1 MNHSIPALSLL
12 CLACLGGT
20 PASAQ
25 APAPNSRDL
34 PGLGAVMAAAT
45 EPRLREAMLL
55 EEQAGDLKRAEA
67 IYREVA
73 ADAATSEGV
82 RDVARLRLGALQH
95 RLGRAEEAR
104 ATLQPLVA
112 AKGPFAE
119 RASAL
124 LAGTTQ
130 DPVPAPSTMAQS
142 LVDRATAVLRTQNG
156 PPDSLREDIL
166 WLGAEGPP
174 AIVAALRAQRDKSTT
189 TYAWLADLL
198 LALGN
203 APAVEYLQEV
213 AREVDPK
220 GRMAVLMASRGEFAP
235 DVLPVLVQFALAPDP
250 EGAVAK
256 RLLQLGVSRRFTE
269 DQFLLLAAATDAPP
283 RLVAQEWLRAQGATA
298 FADAPAGSAA
308 RFDFLRRSL
317 DDSNPAVARAAHR
330 VLQMAASQSRAGL
343 LLALGRLGTGKVDL
357 RGLPGIRLDDE
368 LLEAM
373 LSVARNTG
381 PMREQDVACESLA
394 SLLQEHPVAEDAFST
409 AGCSSLLALAELG
422 YYRGDRASPGMP
434 RGQIELHAGAFLRVC
449 TPDQFVAA
457 ASTRMPVQFVQPLLA
472 GAGSKPMRLPAA
484 DLRRM
489 VESFRGAQLPAA
501 WGQTSLFGAD
511 PQSGMVGW
519 LAESLFKAVGA
530 MGDASCVSWLREL
543 AAAEPASVPYVLRAL
558 LALLEKQPEDAGIRD
573 AVGALL
579 GAPGT
584 KWNQDY
590 RAAVCRKLVDAGD
603 LRGVEWL
610 LARKGDEPQV
620 VPSESALEPLLISLA
635 ALGTKATGPQ
645 PQLTRCWRDLLQQ
658 LPLPVLAILAKRSAG
673 TLPVHA
679 LVPVLERA
687 AGEGIPTAVADR
699 VFRTVTDEMLETQE
713 DLRAAMEQA
722 LARDH
727 FLELVPRGRTVP
739 QWMVRFLPVVRVHL
753 ARPESA
759 ATALWVMLQCDSVPT
774 AAEWVGLLG
783 MAEVRVDALGKLRGP
798 LDRSVRDRLR
808 ALLADP
814 DADVRTEAV
823 QAVERCIDI
832 PTMSGEGFLDAMLGL
847 LVGQPDAVSKVTAD
861 VLQRLRTHQEQKA
874 FWERFHKGVV
884 LGPEATTARLVE
896 LAMTGD
902 RSQRLLAITALGAA
916 GATDALP
923 YLVEWATRDPDE
935 GLRKAAEEA
944 IRQVGERTL
953 RAGTG
958 R

>member
-1 MNHSIPALSLL
+1 M
-12 CLACLGGT
+12 
-20 PASAQ
+20 
-25 APAPNSRDL
+25 
-34 PGLGAVMAAAT
+34 
-45 EPRLREAMLL
+45 REAMLL

-73 ADAATSEGV
+73 ADAATREGV

-283 RLVAQEWLRAQGATA
+283 RLVALEWLRAQGATA

-357 RGLPGIRLDDE
+357 RGLPGIRLDDQ

-394 SLLQEHPVAEDAFST
+394 SLLQEQPVAEDAFST

-434 RGQIELHAGAFLRVC
+434 RGQIELHASAFLRVC
-449 TPDQFVAA
+449 TPEQFVAA

-472 GAGSKPMRLPAA
+472 GAGAGAKPILLPAG

-501 WGQTSLFGAD
+501 WGQTSLFGAGT
-511 PQSGMVGW
+511 QGEVGSW

-573 AVGALL
+573 AVGAML

-610 LARKGDEPQV
+610 LARKGDDPRV
-620 VPSESALEPLLISLA
+620 VPSEKALEPLLTSLA
-635 ALGTKATGPQ
+635 ALGANATGLQ
-645 PQLTRCWRDLLQQ
+645 PQLTRCWRALLQQ
-658 LPLPVLAILAKRSAG
+658 LPLPVLAILAKKSAD

-727 FLELVPRGRTVP
+727 FLELVPRERAVP

-774 AAEWVGLLG
+774 AAEWAGLLG

-814 DADVRTEAV
+814 DACVRTEAV
-823 QAVERCIDI
+823 RAVERCIDI

-896 LAMTGD
+896 LAMTGHP
-902 RSQRLLAITALGAA
+902 SQRLLAITALGAA